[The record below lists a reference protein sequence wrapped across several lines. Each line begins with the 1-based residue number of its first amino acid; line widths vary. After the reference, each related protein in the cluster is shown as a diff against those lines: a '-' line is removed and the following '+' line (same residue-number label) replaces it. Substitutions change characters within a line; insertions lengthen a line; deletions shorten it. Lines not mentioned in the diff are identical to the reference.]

1 MSNIINRTALLK
13 AAEGLLSSAS
23 DQSSDNE
30 SDRSRSPARKRHRS
44 EKRSK
49 HSRKEKKHKEKH
61 RKHHKRSEQDKI
73 QELERKAA
81 AIGATSLLSR
91 LPRGLGGLSS
101 ASGAAAGDAVLLDTV
116 GDANNA
122 MFESLYAGSV
132 PRYHRVDP
140 LNLVSSARYSSE
152 TQLQGDR
159 DAGNNRA
166 NR

>member
-1 MSNIINRTALLK
+1 MLNINRTALLK

-23 DQSSDNE
+23 DQSSDE
-30 SDRSRSPARKRHRS
+30 KGDRSRSPARKRHRS

-49 HSRKEKKHKEKH
+49 HSNKQKRHKEKH
-61 RKHHKRSEQDKI
+61 RRHHKRSEQDKI
-73 QELERKAA
+73 QEAERKAV
-81 AIGATSLLSR
+81 AIGATTLLSR
-91 LPRGLGGLSS
+91 LPGGLGSYGT
-101 ASGAAAGDAVLLDTV
+101 AAGTAAGGDTVLLDTV

-140 LNLVSSARYSSE
+140 LNIVSSAKYSWE
-152 TQLQGDR
+152 TQQQADK
-159 DAGNNRA
+159 DAGNTRA